1 MNNSELG
8 ARIRR
13 ARLAAGLT
21 QKQLADRL
29 HITDRAV
36 SKWERGLSAPDIAL
50 LEPLADALHLTLTQ
64 LIAGGEEVTTP
75 EQAIRQTVEYAQTA
89 GRTRLHRIYSL
100 TATSFAA
107 QMLILLLWTA
117 LEGRIFPWMDHLFA
131 LALLAGF
138 VLSAASLL
146 AFLVHLLTERRTGF
160 LEAVLGIYPC
170 LLILAVCGF
179 DGEKLGAF
187 LLSPLRILFGF

>member
-8 ARIRR
+8 SRIRQ

-50 LEPLADALHLTLTQ
+50 LEPLADVLHLTLTE
-64 LIAGGEEVTTP
+64 LITGGEAVTTP

-89 GRTRLHRIYSL
+89 SRTGLHRI
-100 TATSFAA
+100 
-107 QMLILLLWTA
+107 
-117 LEGRIFPWMDHLFA
+117 
-131 LALLAGF
+131 
-138 VLSAASLL
+138 
-146 AFLVHLLTERRTGF
+146 
-160 LEAVLGIYPC
+160 
-170 LLILAVCGF
+170 
-179 DGEKLGAF
+179 
-187 LLSPLRILFGF
+187 

>member
-21 QKQLADRL
+21 QKQLADQL
-29 HITDRAV
+29 NITDRAV

-50 LEPLADALHLTLTQ
+50 LEPLADVLHLTLTA
-64 LIAGGEEVTTP
+64 LITGGEAVTTP

-107 QMLILLLWTA
+107 QMLILLLWMA
-117 LEGRIFPWMDHLFA
+117 LEGRAFSWLDHLFA
-131 LALLAGF
+131 LVLLAGV

-146 AFLVHLLTERRTGF
+146 AFLAHLRTERRTTF
-160 LEAVLGIYPC
+160 VETVLGVYPC
-170 LLILAVCGF
+170 LLILAVCRF
-179 DGEKLGAF
+179 DGGVLLDF
-187 LLSPLRILFGF
+187 LLSPFHILFGA

>member
-21 QKQLADRL
+21 QKQLADQL

-50 LEPLADALHLTLTQ
+50 LEPLADVLHLTLTQ
-64 LIAGGEEVTTP
+64 LIIGGEEVPTP
-75 EQAIRQTVEYAQTA
+75 EQAIRQTAEYAQTA
-89 GRTRLHRIYSL
+89 GRTRLYRIYSL

-107 QMLILLLWTA
+107 QILILLLWMA
-117 LEGRIFPWMDHLFA
+117 LEGRAFHWLNHLFA
-131 LALLAGF
+131 LVLLAGF
-138 VLSAASLL
+138 VLSAVSLWAFFKHLL
-146 AFLVHLLTERRTGF
+146 AERRTTF
-160 LEAVLGIYPC
+160 VETVLGIYPC

-179 DGEKLGAF
+179 DGEKLAAF